1 MDDNLNISDMVV
13 SGGKN
18 AKDRTHRKAIR
29 RITLWGLAV
38 NIGLTIAKFIV
49 GYLAKSQ
56 ACIADAVHS
65 CSDFLTDIAVLVGIR
80 FWTAPADS
88 DHPHGHQRIEALIT
102 MFIGVLLGASAV
114 SMIVKAVKTI
124 GEQPD
129 SAASAWPLL
138 GVALA
143 SILCKEILYQC
154 TVMVGHACGSSA
166 VIANAWHHRSDAIS
180 SIPVAV
186 VAVAARIWPEITYLD
201 HIAAVIVACLLLH
214 TAWSI
219 AWPCIKELSD
229 QGVSLRELEAIRKIA
244 AGISGV
250 KEVHKLRSRRFG
262 NGILLDMH
270 ILVDK
275 NMSVDNGHRIC
286 EEATTEI
293 KRKMPIVLDVLT
305 HLEPDESVNLPSEIE
320 KVARGVEGVQ
330 GVQSIAVRNLTQE
343 IEVECTILVVPT
355 MTVADGAIIG
365 TRVRDS
371 LLAAHL
377 KIKKAVVHVEPW
389 GR

>member
-1 MDDNLNISDMVV
+1 M
-13 SGGKN
+13 
-18 AKDRTHRKAIR
+18 
-29 RITLWGLAV
+29 
-38 NIGLTIAKFIV
+38 
-49 GYLAKSQ
+49 
-56 ACIADAVHS
+56 
-65 CSDFLTDIAVLVGIR
+65 
-80 FWTAPADS
+80 
-88 DHPHGHQRIEALIT
+88 
-102 MFIGVLLGASAV
+102 
-114 SMIVKAVKTI
+114 
-124 GEQPD
+124 
-129 SAASAWPLL
+129 
-138 GVALA
+138 
-143 SILCKEILYQC
+143 
-154 TVMVGHACGSSA
+154 
-166 VIANAWHHRSDAIS
+166 
-180 SIPVAV
+180 
-186 VAVAARIWPEITYLD
+186 
-201 HIAAVIVACLLLH
+201 
-214 TAWSI
+214 
-219 AWPCIKELSD
+219 
-229 QGVSLRELEAIRKIA
+229 
-244 AGISGV
+244 
-250 KEVHKLRSRRFG
+250 HKLRSRRFG

-343 IEVECTILVVPT
+343 IEIECTILVVPT